1 MTKSATS
8 TWLCGE
14 RRVEIH
20 PQRPFLLGILNVTP
34 DSFSDG
40 GKYLSPGEAVRHGI
54 DLLQVANG
62 LDVGGESTRPGALPV
77 PATEERKRVVGV
89 LREIRREMPEAILS
103 IDTYKAEVAL
113 AALEMAG
120 VNVINDVG
128 AGDWDPGMWQ
138 VLENS
143 QAGYICMH
151 SAGRPREMQNQPS
164 YEDVVSEVGAFL
176 QAKKKEWKHRKMN
189 PERMVHDVGIGF
201 GKLAEHNRQL
211 VQADWSG
218 SGRPLVWGLSR
229 KSFLEA
235 TRMEKN
241 MKDRDEA
248 LDFWHRHLLEKGE
261 PMIWRVHDP
270 LKIRE
275 SWEIFSDEARV
286 VAR

>member
-1 MTKSATS
+1 MCS
-8 TWLCGE
+8 
-14 RRVEIH
+14 
-20 PQRPFLLGILNVTP
+20 
-34 DSFSDG
+34 SD
-40 GKYLSPGEAVRHGI
+40 L
-54 DLLQVANG
+54 
-62 LDVGGESTRPGALPV
+62 
-77 PATEERKRVVGV
+77 
-89 LREIRREMPEAILS
+89 
-103 IDTYKAEVAL
+103 
-113 AALEMAG
+113 
-120 VNVINDVG
+120 
-128 AGDWDPGMWQ
+128 
-138 VLENS
+138 
-143 QAGYICMH
+143 
-151 SAGRPREMQNQPS
+151 
-164 YEDVVSEVGAFL
+164 FL
-176 QAKKKEWKHRKMN
+176 QAKKKEWEHRKMN

-248 LDFWHRHLLEKGE
+248 LDFWHRRLLEKGG

>member
-20 PQRPFLLGILNVTP
+20 PRRPFLLGILNVTP

-54 DLLQVANG
+54 NLLQTADG

-77 PATEERKRVVGV
+77 SAAEERKRVVGV
-89 LREIRREMPEAILS
+89 LREIRKEIPEAILS

-120 VNVINDVG
+120 VEVINDVG

-151 SAGRPREMQNQPS
+151 SAGRPREMQNRPS

-176 QAKKKEWKHRKMN
+176 QAKKREWEHRKMTQRGWFMMWESVLAN
-189 PERMVHDVGIGF
+189 WLSTTANWFRQIGV
-201 GKLAEHNRQL
+201 
-211 VQADWSG
+211 VQEGPWSG
-218 SGRPLVWGLSR
+218 DCRANRFSRPHGWR
-229 KSFLEA
+229 K
-235 TRMEKN
+235 T
-241 MKDRDEA
+241 
-248 LDFWHRHLLEKGE
+248 
-261 PMIWRVHDP
+261 
-270 LKIRE
+270 
-275 SWEIFSDEARV
+275 
-286 VAR
+286 